1 LIFLA
6 MRLSSIGHLHRMPMA
21 SVVDLGSYRQNTR
34 RSKALEDFVFM
45 CLIGSKRVECRAN
58 SSQKSLEALD
68 HDLDG

>member
-1 LIFLA
+1 
-6 MRLSSIGHLHRMPMA
+6 MA

-34 RSKALEDFVFM
+34 RSKALEDLVFV